1 MECRINFLTHLAFQL
16 LWMGLA
22 CTGLPPITL
31 CIANHRCITFYSFLM
46 LCKAIGCYGCSFWE
60 SCC

>member
-22 CTGLPPITL
+22 CTGLPLSLIHIL
-31 CIANHRCITFYSFLM
+31 LDGRRIYC
-46 LCKAIGCYGCSFWE
+46 
-60 SCC
+60 